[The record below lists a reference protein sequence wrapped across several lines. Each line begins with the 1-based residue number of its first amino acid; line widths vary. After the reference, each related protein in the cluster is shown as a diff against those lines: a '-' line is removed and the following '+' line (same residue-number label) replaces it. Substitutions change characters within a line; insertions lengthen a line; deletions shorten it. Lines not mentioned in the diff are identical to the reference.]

1 MATNLSSLATQGTRA
16 FSYTKSKVY
25 DSEQFD
31 QLTENLAQL
40 TFQYEEMGNQA
51 IKLVN
56 AYGDLNSAAQNRL
69 STLSSEI
76 EMYGILSI
84 AAVSAT
90 IQMMDMV
97 SSLEQQQQQV
107 ESFTSGLEQFEK
119 IDVITS
125 AFDQAYKSMV
135 SASDIVQKER
145 QLAQTGLEKASV
157 QLGQELAARLA
168 TATAGSMEESTD
180 IIIKLLNAMNIPLEE
195 MSMAVDYVVA
205 QVNKTNL
212 DTKQI
217 AETLKYTAPVFGQMN
232 IWVNEAMGM
241 IGALAQSG
249 LTGSLMGT
257 SIRRILLQLATFQ
270 SEWGTG
276 SKIDKYLQQLF
287 PEGLNYF
294 GPGGTIDVIGAFKT
308 MQKNID
314 NLDVNL
320 AAQMKDLFGQ
330 RAIQAVLRLLS
341 TEDGELVIS
350 KYVQKI
356 TEGAEGYTERK
367 ADEMMSTSQQ
377 AFKVLADNTQ
387 HIIVDAFKPLTN
399 ITQSLQNLANSLLLT
414 LRGNT
419 EEAADQLKRFTENVK
434 EQGKSMFNVK
444 EPFGSTIGIVGT
456 GLISVQLAKII
467 RPFIGSVKKAFHQ
480 ISSRGVQE
488 RTVSSLGLFEP
499 GVRHEIKVQ
508 RGALTGKYGE
518 QFKKQVAGQPYEF
531 QVIESK
537 EETQLR
543 KSDIKQI
550 MKSDKVSKAFVEY
563 LQQPE
568 SIEKQRQLQTEIHS
582 GFITNAI
589 DRSVYIGKIYEAIQ
603 QLNSAI
609 VKRYTESQLS
619 NIGQGY
625 VDVDKN
631 LAKISQFL
639 ISARDVESVLDAYVD
654 KVFSGGITAKSSIT
668 EVRQRYEKFI
678 GENLFNPEIF
688 DDKQLKTA
696 ISKLK
701 ILTQIETGQLD
712 ELRASTGQYSND
724 LSKLQEKITKGFDYT
739 RILPKPM
746 TPEERE
752 YLGNIGAYVD
762 PGSFLRNQK
771 KEIRHF
777 QSFADP
783 ITKKLFGFSYKAEGQ
798 EVIKIKGEEPKPYDM
813 VVPRTIL
820 AGKKVI
826 LGPENKEFAKQYQDL
841 IESVK
846 KYEEGITYEQL
857 QIEQE
862 KSGYQKLLRAAIQKY
877 SPIDK
882 QQLLKLGITS
892 GEPNEQNLK
901 VSDLMFRALYAGE
914 SKAEVR
920 NIAGLYGQVE
930 KMQLAG
936 GTEFVEIFRKNI
948 DDFLQQAEEG
958 TPQHDYLENLK
969 GLMLHEQYGILTE
982 QARTRLISGF
992 EGQEN
997 FQELQ
1002 DKVQRL
1008 IKADIDSLQGNELE
1022 LRKNI
1027 DYILKMSG
1035 LEDKTGQKSIDRT
1048 SRLLQSTIQHMGIQE
1063 HNVDYM
1069 KNIMK
1074 DTSFSE
1080 GQYALQKETIFKE
1093 IFHGG
1098 TEDTTKKAT
1107 SGIEQFFT
1115 LLQGEITKQQ
1125 DQSQIQQQ
1133 QQLQE
1138 AVKKANVPIGD
1149 LVKNM
1154 PTEVIVKGIRDF
1166 RSQEPKLQTTQQD
1179 MERLSGSLDK
1189 MSDAARKAT
1198 QSNDMLLQTTKQMTD
1213 SVEQSTTKQK
1223 NVFQRIGESLK
1234 GGFANMLT
1242 SQIFSSLL
1250 MFGTSVLSGVIA
1262 RSLIPDTSKQFSA
1275 LQSTTG
1281 SRITSLA
1288 YAKEFD
1294 LSRYEREYGV
1304 EFSSQ
1309 EKQYLETIKMN
1320 LEQTLE
1326 KAKNSGKSAQEIERV
1341 EQEYIQGME
1350 QQRQE
1355 VLQMQQKRTSN
1366 TWAQMLASAVSFVAP
1381 SVMMTVGH
1389 MPWMQTGNPWLKIGG
1404 IGAAGAL
1411 VSIGLQYLQN
1421 QQQQKEMED
1430 MMKQREMELQEKRHQ
1445 ETLQELKRINEDRAQ
1460 FDLDQFQ
1467 AQQYITVTVN
1477 SSEEA
1482 QREIEKWR
1490 DFAIGTRSVG
1500 YNFINP

>member
-16 FSYTKSKVY
+16 FSYTKSQVY

-180 IIIKLLNAMNIPLEE
+180 IIIKLLNAMNISLEE
-195 MSMAVDYVVA
+195 MPMAVDYVVA
-205 QVNKTNL
+205 QVNKTSL

-232 IWVNEAMGM
+232 IQINEAMGM

-257 SIRRILLQLATFQ
+257 SVRRILLQLATFE

-294 GPGGTIDVIGAFKT
+294 GPGGTIDVVGAFET
-308 MQKNID
+308 MQKNLD
-314 NLDVNL
+314 NLDVNV

-350 KYVQKI
+350 KYVKRI
-356 TEGAEGYTERK
+356 TEGAGGYTERK

-377 AFKVLADNTQ
+377 AFKVLADNIQ

-419 EEAADQLKRFTENVK
+419 EEAAAQLERFTDNVK

-444 EPFGSTIGIVGT
+444 EPFGSTLGIVGT

-589 DRSVYIGKIYEAIQ
+589 DRSVQIGKIYEAIQ

-609 VKRYTESQLS
+609 VRRYTESQLS
-619 NIGQGY
+619 NIEQGY
-625 VDVDKN
+625 IDADKN
-631 LAKISQFL
+631 LAEISQFL
-639 ISARDVESVLDAYVD
+639 VSARDVGSVLEAYVG
-654 KVFSGGITAKSSIT
+654 KIFSGDITAKSSIT

-1138 AVKKANVPIGD
+1138 AVKKANVSIGD

-1198 QSNDMLLQTTKQMTD
+1198 QSNDMLSQTTKQMTD

-1250 MFGTSVLSGVIA
+1250 MFGTSVLSGVIV

>member
-16 FSYTKSKVY
+16 FSYTKSQVY

-217 AETLKYTAPVFGQMN
+217 AETLKYTAPVFDQMN
-232 IWVNEAMGM
+232 IQVNEAMGM

-270 SEWGTG
+270 TEWGTG

-294 GPGGTIDVIGAFKT
+294 GPGGTIDVIGAFET

-467 RPFIGSVKKAFHQ
+467 RPFIGSIKKAFHQ

-619 NIGQGY
+619 NIEQGY
-625 VDVDKN
+625 IDVDKN
-631 LAKISQFL
+631 LAEISQFL
-639 ISARDVESVLDAYVD
+639 VSARDVGSVLEAYVG
-654 KVFSGGITAKSSIT
+654 KIFSGDITAKSSIA
-668 EVRQRYEKFI
+668 EIRQRYEKFI

-752 YLGNIGAYVD
+752 YLGNIGAYAD

-826 LGPENKEFAKQYQDL
+826 LGPENEEFAKQYQDL

-1063 HNVDYM
+1063 YNVDYM

-1149 LVKNM
+1149 LAQNM

-1179 MERLSGSLDK
+1179 IERLSGSLDK

-1198 QSNDMLLQTTKQMTD
+1198 QSNDMLSQTTKQMTD